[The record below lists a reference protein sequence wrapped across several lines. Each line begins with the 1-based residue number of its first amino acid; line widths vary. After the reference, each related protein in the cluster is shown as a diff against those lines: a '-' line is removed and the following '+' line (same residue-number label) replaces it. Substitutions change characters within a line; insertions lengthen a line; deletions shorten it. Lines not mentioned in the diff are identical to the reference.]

1 MTAMTPETIHPEL
14 NETTSTP
21 ARAPKIIGVVTVV
34 LGLFMSLI
42 GGITWF
48 TVQDQLAAQNIT
60 VSQDAPRF
68 AGQAVDGPF
77 TAFTEAQVIN
87 QHSLDAT
94 GGMTY
99 AEMDREDPARAVAMN
114 AAFLQASLFT
124 SVIAFGV
131 AALVTGLGNMFVLT
145 GAAIIGLAKSRR

>member
-1 MTAMTPETIHPEL
+1 MTTMHPETILPETIH
-14 NETTSTP
+14 TTATP

-34 LGLFMSLI
+34 LGVFMSLI
-42 GGITWF
+42 GGFTWF

-60 VSQDAPRF
+60 VSADAPRF

-87 QHSLDAT
+87 EHALDAT
-94 GGMTY
+94 GGLTY
-99 AEMDREDPARAVAMN
+99 AEMDREDPARATAMN

-131 AALVTGLGNMFVLT
+131 AALVTGLGIMFVLT
-145 GAAIIGLAKSRR
+145 GAAVIGLAKSRR